1 MSRDHESVEVDELK
15 IDKDCMAGKY
25 WIAFYVQTIL
35 QTCREYGVGVWW
47 IKMCNSKR
55 KGQHFYI
62 KLKQAVDSEF
72 ANMLQWLLGDDCRP
86 VNFNNARI
94 ESGLVEW
101 NKLFEVPCSRL
112 RTLYEAT

>member
-1 MSRDHESVEVDELK
+1 MLRKQESIEVDELK
-15 IDKDCMAGKY
+15 IDKDCMASKDWLDY
-25 WIAFYVQTIL
+25 YVQTIL
-35 QTCREYGVGVWW
+35 QTCKEQGVTVWR

-62 KLKQAVDSEF
+62 KLKQAVDSKF
-72 ANMLQWLLGDDCRP
+72 ANMLQWLLGDDCRR

-101 NKLFEVPCSRL
+101 NKLFEVPNRRL
-112 RTLYEAT
+112 RTLYEA